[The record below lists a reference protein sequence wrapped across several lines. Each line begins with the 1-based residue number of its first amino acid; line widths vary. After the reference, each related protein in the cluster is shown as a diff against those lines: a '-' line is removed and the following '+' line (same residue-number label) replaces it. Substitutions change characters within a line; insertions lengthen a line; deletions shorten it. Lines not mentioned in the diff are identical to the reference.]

1 MQKRSSGRNCDGKYK
16 QIRKAMH
23 KCEGIKQCKCAAAK
37 GNEVANI
44 TYGRNRTHKKGNVV
58 QAKQYHTLKKA
69 RVQQMEI
76 VSNDKQHR
84 GKRDV
89 VVP

>member
-1 MQKRSSGRNCDGKYK
+1 
-16 QIRKAMH
+16 MH
-23 KCEGIKQCKCAAAK
+23 KCEGKEIKQCKSAAAK
-37 GNEVANI
+37 ENAVANI
-44 TYGRNRTHKKGNVV
+44 KYGRNRTNKKGNVV

-89 VVP
+89 IVP